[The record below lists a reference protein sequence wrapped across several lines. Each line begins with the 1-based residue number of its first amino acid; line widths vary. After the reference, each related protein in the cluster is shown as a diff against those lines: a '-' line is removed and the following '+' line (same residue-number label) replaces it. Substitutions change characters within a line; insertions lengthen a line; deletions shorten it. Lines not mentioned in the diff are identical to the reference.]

1 MPLKTSYIF
10 IASMDVDPDKEA
22 LFHEVYDTEHVP
34 FLSSVPGVH
43 GVSRTERQP
52 LTLSLGGEL
61 KEMVFDDELKEQIA
75 ALRAIGM
82 DDKQIL
88 GHLKDTG
95 GARAPMTQKFAMR
108 VLLNQWEPL
117 NFEIK

>member
-61 KEMVFDDELKEQIA
+61 KEMVFDDEPKHSAIYEIESPEVLTSA
-75 ALRAIGM
+75 AWAEASERGRWATEVRPFTHNRRHILR
-82 DDKQIL
+82 KV
-88 GHLKDTG
+88 T
-95 GARAPMTQKFAMR
+95 RTT
-108 VLLNQWEPL
+108 
-117 NFEIK
+117 